1 MSTDQQPAP
10 ETPVPT
16 CYRHPGREAHLRCN
30 RCDRY
35 ICPDCMRD
43 AAVGHQCP
51 ECVAE
56 GHKGTRR
63 PRAAAMSRRP
73 SDMPVVT
80 YALIAACVLAY
91 IGEIASEK
99 VVTDFMMLGAWTHPD
114 GQLAAGVLDGE
125 WYRLITS
132 VFLHEPLKGNGFGFT
147 HILLNMWALYV
158 LGPPLEAALGKARY
172 LSLYLLS
179 GLGGNILLLLVDPY
193 ASAVG
198 ASGAIFGLFGA
209 FFVVARRSGA
219 PTGPILFLLAINLIF
234 TFSVSGI
241 SWEGH
246 VGGLVTGL
254 AIGFV
259 YAYAPAVRQRWLHIA
274 APLGVLAL
282 FVVLVLVKAATFTT
296 GIGTGTGLT

>member
-16 CYRHPGREAHLRCN
+16 CYRHPGREAHLRCT

-43 AAVGHQCP
+43 ASVGHQCP

-56 GHKGTRR
+56 GNRGVRR
-63 PRAAAMSRRP
+63 PRPSAVSRQA
-73 SDMPVVT
+73 SDQPVVT
-80 YALIAACVLAY
+80 YALIAVCVLAY
-91 IGEIASEK
+91 VGEIASK
-99 VVTDFMMLGAWTHPD
+99 RVVPDFMMLGAWTRPD
-114 GQLAAGVLDGE
+114 GTLTAGVLDGE

-132 VFLHEPLKGNGFGFT
+132 MFLHQEPSGGSFGFA

-158 LGPPLEAALGKARY
+158 LGPPLEMALGRARF
-172 LSLYLLS
+172 LSLYLLA
-179 GLGGNILLLLVDPY
+179 GLGGNVLLLLVAPY
-193 ASAVG
+193 TGAVG

-219 PTGPILFLLAINLIF
+219 PTAPILFLLAINLIF

-254 AIGFV
+254 VVAFV
-259 YAYAPAVRQRWLHIA
+259 YAYAPAVRQRWMHIA
-274 APLGVLAL
+274 APLAVLAL
-282 FVVLVLVKAATFTT
+282 FVALIVVKAVTFTAAV
-296 GIGTGTGLT
+296 GNGLT

>member
-16 CYRHPGREAHLRCN
+16 CYRHPGREAHLRCT

-56 GHKGTRR
+56 GNKGVRR
-63 PRAAAMSRRP
+63 PRAAAMGRRS
-73 SDMPVVT
+73 SDQPVVT
-80 YALIAACVLAY
+80 YALIAVCVLAY
-91 IGEIASEK
+91 VGEIASK
-99 VVTDFMMLGAWTHPD
+99 AVVPDYMMLGAWTRPD
-114 GQLAAGVLDGE
+114 GTLAAGVLDGE

-132 VFLHEPLKGNGFGFT
+132 MFLHQQPTGTSFGFA

-158 LGPPLEAALGKARY
+158 LGPPLEMALGRARY

-179 GLGGNILLLLVDPY
+179 GLGGNVLLLLVAPY
-193 ASAVG
+193 TGAVG

-241 SWEGH
+241 SWQGH
-246 VGGLVTGL
+246 VGGLATGL
-254 AIGFV
+254 AVAFV

-274 APLGVLAL
+274 APLAVLAL
-282 FVVLVLVKAATFTT
+282 FVALILVKAVTFTADAT
-296 GIGTGTGLT
+296 NGLT

>member
-1 MSTDQQPAP
+1 MSTDRQPAP

-16 CYRHPGREAHLRCN
+16 CYRHPGREAHLRCT

-56 GHKGTRR
+56 GNRGVRR
-63 PRAAAMSRRP
+63 PRPAMPGRGR
-73 SDMPVVT
+73 SDQPVVT
-80 YALIAACVLAY
+80 YALIAVCVLAY
-91 IGEIASEK
+91 LGEIASK
-99 VVTDFMMLGAWTHPD
+99 RVVPDFMMLGALVRTD
-114 GQLAAGVLDGE
+114 GALVAGVLDGE
-125 WYRLITS
+125 WYRLVTS
-132 VFLHEPLKGNGFGFT
+132 MFLHQEPDGGSFGFA

-158 LGPPLEAALGKARY
+158 LGPPLEVALGRARF

-179 GLGGNILLLLVDPY
+179 GLGGNVLLLLLAPY
-193 ASAVG
+193 TGAVG

-241 SWEGH
+241 SWQGH

-254 AIGFV
+254 AVAFV
-259 YAYAPAVRQRWLHIA
+259 YAYAPAVRRRWLHIA
-274 APLGVLAL
+274 APIA
-282 FVVLVLVKAATFTT
+282 VLVLFVALVVAKAATFTPD
-296 GIGTGTGLT
+296 ISNGLA